1 MQGAQV
7 WSLVQGL
14 DPTCHNWKI
23 LHVTN
28 KTEDPHAATETSC
41 SQINK
46 YFKKKKSKPNKEL
59 GN

>member
-14 DPTCHNWKI
+14 DPTWHNWKI
-23 LHVTN
+23 LHVTT
-28 KTEDPHAATETSC
+28 KTEDPAYSNWDLV
-41 SQINK
+41 QPNK
-46 YFKKKKSKPNKEL
+46 YLKKKKKSKPNKEL